1 MAATSRRERE
11 RLRHRREILL
21 AAEKI
26 FTEKGFFHTT
36 VQEIAR
42 AAEFSVGSLYQH
54 FASKEEL
61 YSCLIL
67 ERAREMT
74 KKTLSATV
82 TEPDPVSKIRA
93 LIREQ
98 LKICEENKQFF
109 RLLAGEIE
117 SPSSEVGNRLKMEML
132 VIYQTYFDS
141 VEKIISEGLRRKVFR
156 NFNAKKLTIALL
168 GMIHGFTSHW
178 YQSGFQESLSENSDL
193 ILTIFLENITPPP
206 PPTGKPGKASPRKK
220 RGSP

>member
-1 MAATSRRERE
+1 MPVTGRRERE

-26 FTEKGFFHTT
+26 FTEKGFFPTT

-42 AAEFSVGSLYQH
+42 AAEFSVGALYQH

-67 ERAREMT
+67 ERARQMT
-74 KKTLSATV
+74 EKTLSATV

-117 SPSSEVGNRLKMEML
+117 SPSSEVGNRLKMEIL
-132 VIYQTYFDS
+132 AIYQSYFDS
-141 VEKIISEGLRRKVFR
+141 VEKIISQGLRRKVFR

-178 YQSGFQESLSENSDL
+178 YQSGFQENLSENSDL
-193 ILTIFLENITPPP
+193 ILTIFLENITRQTP
-206 PPTGKPGKASPRKK
+206 ASPEPSSPGKK